1 MSTIEGV
8 IGNGSGSLQ
17 SLKSA
22 SLGKDDFFQMLIAQ
36 LQNQDPLNPLDGT
49 DFTAQLAQ
57 FSSLEQ
63 LFSINEHLELM
74 GLYQSS
80 LNSAQALNLIGKE
93 ITASGDSVIADG
105 SSTDITYTLAQDA
118 GKVTVKIY
126 NEEGL
131 LVDTLEPGAEG
142 QKTGDNTITWDCSG
156 VESGTYTFDVSAV
169 SVNGDAIRADTVM
182 TGTVTGVTFMD
193 GTPFLSIG
201 GQTVSFGSILSV
213 KEPGT

>member
-8 IGNGSGSLQ
+8 IGNSSGSLQ
-17 SLKSA
+17 SLESA

-36 LQNQDPLNPLDGT
+36 LQNQDPLNPLDGA

-93 ITASGDSVIADG
+93 ITANGDSVTVDG
-105 SSTDITYTLAQDA
+105 SSADITYTLAQEA
-118 GKVTVKIY
+118 GKVTVRIY
-126 NEEGL
+126 NEEGF

-142 QKTGDNTITWDCSG
+142 QKAGDNTITWDCSG

-169 SVNGDAIRADTVM
+169 SVSGDAIAADTVM
-182 TGTVTGVTFMD
+182 TGTVTGVTYVD
-193 GTPFLSIG
+193 GAPFLSIG

-213 KEPGT
+213 KETGT